1 MIRRLSASAAL
12 TIATI
17 ALAQT
22 PGYHLIGIAP
32 GNTSSGV
39 TALSASGV
47 HAAGMSYSGPGP
59 FSFSPFIWSEA
70 SGRYDL
76 SPADAN
82 TTNGVPYGISD
93 NGAILAGTSGGSRAY
108 RWTGPGTFQNLG
120 TFSTFQFTAGNGLSG
135 DGSIV
140 VGRAWTN
147 QPNVGQAWRW
157 TQGTGYQGLGFTVPT
172 HVYSEANAISRDGNV
187 IVGMS
192 QSSGGRTDAFR
203 WTAAGGMQALPLLAG
218 ATSGWAYGTN
228 HDGSIVAGLSGGIGV
243 LWTGNTVQALTNPV
257 GWTGAGAT
265 DVSDDGSVVIGS
277 LNNATQIFVPHI
289 WTPVGGWQTPATY
302 FATQGFPV
310 PEGWSI
316 ADVSSVSSDGRT
328 FGGRL
333 LLPGDT
339 LGRAFVLTV
348 PAPTSACALLLVVS
362 AALRRRR
369 Q

>member
-1 MIRRLSASAAL
+1 MVASAQTA
-12 TIATI
+12 

-22 PGYHLIGIAP
+22 PGYHFP
-32 GNTSSGV
+32 GHADPWTGSYGA
-39 TALSASGV
+39 ALSADGRV
-47 HAAGMSYSGPGP
+47 LAGFSQGGTPG
-59 FSFSPFIWSEA
+59 SPGFLWSEETGRSDFGVA
-70 SGRYDL
+70 DGPSARHTRSAAISGDG
-76 SPADAN
+76 STVVGQSFN
-82 TTNGVPYGISD
+82 TSAFVW
-93 NGAILAGTSGGSRAY
+93 R
-108 RWTGPGTFQNLG
+108 GPGTLNQGLG
-120 TFSTFQFTAGNGLSG
+120 VVDPFHDRTDARGVSN

-140 VGRAWTN
+140 VGSSYRN
-147 QPNVGQAWRW
+147 QSTVGQAYRW
-157 TQGTGYQGLGFTVPT
+157 TSAGGMQGLGYTVSG

-203 WTAAGGMQALPLLAG
+203 WTAAGGMQELQPP
-218 ATSGWAYGTN
+218 SGSSLHSAYAYGTN
-228 HDGSIVAGLSGGIGV
+228 HDGSLTVGMSQTASGALTATV
-243 LWTGNTVQALTNPV
+243 WTASTVQALPTPV
-257 GWTGAGAT
+257 GWDSQAT
-265 DVSDDGSVVIGS
+265 DLSDDGSVVLGS
-277 LNNATQIFVPHI
+277 FSNNTAVFVPHI
-289 WTPVGGWQTPATY
+289 WTPVDGWQTPAVY
-302 FATQGFPV
+302 FASQGFPV

-333 LLPGDT
+333 RLPGDT